1 MRATYKKR
9 ETGREMRRGEKEEEE
24 EEGEGGKGKKW
35 RRMGGEKEREIQRK
49 RMLLLLEYLCLKIIP
64 SLSSQLVSYIML
76 LVVYA
81 GFLSLT
87 MDW

>member
-49 RMLLLLEYLCLKIIP
+49 RMLLLLE
-64 SLSSQLVSYIML
+64 
-76 LVVYA
+76 
-81 GFLSLT
+81 
-87 MDW
+87 